1 MDLQAFLRLLKGV
14 RGPSEKG
21 DYVAKCPAHDDK
33 TASLCVAAGEK
44 GIVIKCQA
52 GCTTKDVVEAMGLAM
67 KDLFYTSSGAG
78 APPAPQGQGSKSIGK
93 VLPMKQPPAGKP
105 PHQSPK
111 ATASPQGEAK
121 GTEAEGTKKKDSLGE
136 IICTYPYTDEQGSLL
151 FEVVRFRTED
161 GGKTFRQ
168 RVKDTSKPGGYRWS
182 LEGVRRV
189 IFRLPTVMAAIME
202 DKPVFV
208 VEGEKD
214 CQTLEALGFVATTCP
229 MGAGKWDEG
238 YTQMLAGA
246 GAVYVIP
253 DNDGP
258 LQKFAGQRHAWD
270 VARALVPVAREV
282 RLLDLTAACP
292 DLRIKGDVTDM
303 LEQLGED
310 KGLEAL
316 QGLMASTSPFDR
328 LEMADFATAE
338 TYYQRVLGYCIEG
351 GCICQMPAEEGQ
363 SPKRLAN
370 FVALPKAVV
379 TRDDGVSQEKL
390 MVIAG
395 WTQSGVPLPRA
406 RVPAKNFP
414 GMGWVSEHW
423 DFAANI
429 LPGNTVKD
437 KLRYVIAEVGKMTAR
452 RTVEYS
458 HSGWRKFGGK
468 WAYLYQGGAIGADRV
483 TVDLGNGL
491 QRYRLDPC
499 EGISVLEAAQASY
512 GLHFC
517 MAEQVAVPLL
527 GVCYL
532 APLRE
537 WLAATGNDPAFSL
550 FLLGGTGTRK
560 STAAA
565 LALSHYGNFTSRSL
579 PASFNDTANYI
590 RSKAFRLK
598 DMPIVV
604 DDYHPVTSLQ
614 ERKKME
620 GIAQSLSRAF
630 GDLAERGRMNADRS
644 LQESNPPRSVAI
656 ISGEDMPAV
665 GQSGASRYFLVAVG
679 TEDVPVGTELTEM
692 QHKAKAGHLR
702 QAMRGYIEWLLPQVE
717 DLPEKLEKQFEALRA
732 RATDACQGL
741 HSRSPEAIAQI
752 MLGYGL
758 MMKYFSDCGLFS
770 AEAAEAETARAW
782 KTITESS
789 RQQGEEMKDERPSR
803 MFLESLSELMT
814 AKTMILQDL
823 TDPESVVPIK
833 GMAGYM
839 DAQYF
844 YFLPDLGYG
853 MVSRMYADQGLA
865 FPLSKRML
873 YKQLK
878 DDGYL
883 ATDISGSKTTRAKNI
898 DGKTVR
904 LLWIPRTTLEGPA
917 VRVAQQKM
925 DMGTGYAVVQEPTP
939 FDATGASN

>member
-14 RGPSEKG
+14 KGPNAKG

-44 GIVIKCQA
+44 GIVLKCQA
-52 GCTTKDVVEAMGLAM
+52 GCATKDIVASMGLVM
-67 KDLFYTSSGAG
+67 KDLFYTQSGSSTSSGAT
-78 APPAPQGQGSKSIGK
+78 APPSPRGEGSKDMGK
-93 VLPMKQPPAGKP
+93 VLPMKKQAEKKQAAGK
-105 PHQSPK
+105 
-111 ATASPQGEAK
+111 A
-121 GTEAEGTKKKDSLGE
+121 AEEHAEQEQAKKKDPLGE
-136 IICTYPYTDEQGSLL
+136 IVCTYPYVDEDGKLL

-168 RVKDTSKPGGYRWS
+168 RVKDANKPGGYRWS

-189 IFRLPTVMAAIME
+189 IFHLPQVAEAIKE
-202 DKPVFV
+202 EKPIFI

-214 CQTLEALGFVATTCP
+214 CQTLEALGYVATTCP
-229 MGAGKWDEG
+229 MGAGKWCDE
-238 YTQMLAGA
+238 YTQQLRDA
-246 GAVYVIP
+246 GAVYIIP

-270 VARALVPVAREV
+270 VAQALVPVAREV

-292 DLRIKGDVTDM
+292 DLKIKGDITD
-303 LEQLGED
+303 LIEQLGED
-310 KGLEAL
+310 KGLDAL
-316 QGLMASTSPFDR
+316 LGLMASTSPFDKQ
-328 LEMADFATAE
+328 EMAEFGMAA
-338 TYYQRVLGYCIEG
+338 TYYQRVMGYCIEG
-351 GCICQMPAEEGQ
+351 GCICQMAVEEGQ
-363 SPKRLAN
+363 APKRLAN

-406 RVPAKNFP
+406 RVPAKNFT

-437 KLRYVIAEVGKMTAR
+437 KLRYVIAEVGKMTAKR
-452 RTVEYS
+452 MVEYT

-468 WAYLYQGGAIGADRV
+468 WAYLYQGGAIGTERV

-491 QRYRLDPC
+491 QRYRLDSC
-499 EGISVLEAAQASY
+499 EGITPLEAAQASY

-517 MAEQVAVPLL
+517 MSEQVAVPLL

-537 WLAATGNDPAFSL
+537 FLSATGNDPAFSL

-560 STAAA
+560 SSAAA

-620 GIAQSLSRAF
+620 SIAQSLSRAF

-679 TEDVPVGTELTEM
+679 TGDVPVGPDLTEL

-702 QAMRGYIEWLLPQVE
+702 QAMRGYIEWLLPQVD
-717 DLPEKLEKQFEALRA
+717 DLPEKLERQFEALRV
-732 RATDACQGL
+732 RATESCQGL
-741 HSRSPEAIAQI
+741 HSRSPEAIAHI

-758 MMKYFSDCGLFS
+758 MMSYFSDCGLFS
-770 AEAAEAETARAW
+770 SDEAAAEAERAW
-782 KTITESS
+782 RTITDAS
-789 RQQGEEMKDERPSR
+789 RRQGEEMKDERPSR
-803 MFLESLSELMT
+803 MFLEALSELMT

-823 TDPESVVPIK
+823 TDAESVVPIK

-839 DAQYF
+839 DAQHY
-844 YFLPDLGYG
+844 YFLPDLVYG
-853 MVSRMYADQGLA
+853 MVARMYADQGLA

-873 YKQLK
+873 YKQLT

-883 ATDISGSKTTRAKNI
+883 TTDISGSKSTRAKNI
-898 DGKTVR
+898 NGKTMR
-904 LLWIPRTTLEGPA
+904 LLWIPRTTLEGPG
-917 VRVAQQKM
+917 VKVAQQKL
-925 DMGTGYAVVQEPTP
+925 DLSSGYAVVQEQTP
-939 FDATGASN
+939 FDASGVGN